1 MYIRISY
8 FIYIIYGVFQNSSKI
23 KYQMKNLRTLAIGK
37 FGLGF
42 GKVRWSSISNYAQI
56 IQQKKYQRSNMLKYL
71 RTKTFSDSSGNFL
84 SAVDLFV
91 FASAQNNH
99 GMWEFMPQA
108 MTVDR
113 SLCCFCKHLNPILVL
128 PSQTRCLMRYYH
140 RTFIPRTGNEY
151 LFWIRTSYHR
161 KNVIEFSTFLKQIN
175 ILLCW
180 FGGLLYVTCGPA
192 WLPSRKGNHSSSM
205 RPISTMQSP

>member
-1 MYIRISY
+1 
-8 FIYIIYGVFQNSSKI
+8 
-23 KYQMKNLRTLAIGK
+23 MKNLRTLAIGK

-56 IQQKKYQRSNMLKYL
+56 IRQKKYQRSNMLKYL

-99 GMWEFMPQA
+99 GMREFLSQA

-113 SLCCFCKHLNPILVL
+113 SL
-128 PSQTRCLMRYYH
+128 
-140 RTFIPRTGNEY
+140 
-151 LFWIRTSYHR
+151 
-161 KNVIEFSTFLKQIN
+161 
-175 ILLCW
+175 
-180 FGGLLYVTCGPA
+180 
-192 WLPSRKGNHSSSM
+192 
-205 RPISTMQSP
+205 